1 VQQFSSHIA
10 LESLHALLTIT
21 LVPCYNTL
29 PLHTNCNVLQLWA
42 LLHFLLPDVFTVAT
56 AVKFE
61 EGFDLLKGVC
71 DPERLRQARQ
81 LLTLLM
87 LRRVKDQVDIPLP
100 SKTELTL
107 LVKLTPIQ
115 RAFYKHLLVSQV
127 SCTAAIMM
135 QLQTRSCCSHS
146 TAHTCSTNICSYGSC
161 HYSRQSVH

>member
-1 VQQFSSHIA
+1 MPFHTQQTA
-10 LESLHALLTIT
+10 
-21 LVPCYNTL
+21 
-29 PLHTNCNVLQLWA
+29 NVLQLWA
-42 LLHFLLPDVFTVAT
+42 LLHFLLPDVFTLAT

-61 EGFDLLKGVC
+61 EGFDLLRGVC
-71 DPERLRQARQ
+71 DPTRLRQARQ

-127 SCTAAIMM
+127 GIA
-135 QLQTRSCCSHS
+135 
-146 TAHTCSTNICSYGSC
+146 NSY
-161 HYSRQSVH
+161 